1 MTLILAQ
8 ARPDLSADTILS
20 EVLRIRSKAW
30 PNLRI
35 IELGDALLGRNG
47 EIVSAVPSLY
57 REQLRLRPQLAFLF
71 RENGRGREVDKALS
85 GDWS

>member
-8 ARPDLSADTILS
+8 GRPDLSADTILS

-57 REQLRLRPQLAFLF
+57 REQLRLRPHLGAYF

-85 GDWS
+85 GNWS